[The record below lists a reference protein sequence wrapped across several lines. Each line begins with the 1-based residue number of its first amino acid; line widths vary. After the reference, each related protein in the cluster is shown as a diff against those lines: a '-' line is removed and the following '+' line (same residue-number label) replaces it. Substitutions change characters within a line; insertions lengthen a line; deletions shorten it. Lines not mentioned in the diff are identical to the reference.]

1 MANKIH
7 IYVHYNL
14 LNRKYVDDLR
24 AEENFEEIVTTETAI
39 ITDEALV
46 RRILQHSKTKV
57 NEYGEFTDYDESYL
71 RTCVRNDLYSS
82 YKDKLNLD
90 EYTSTSSEDGWHFE
104 IKSFYYIKCEV
115 VRNISAELAS
125 FMNN

>member
-14 LNRKYVDDLR
+14 LNCKYVDDLR

-57 NEYGEFTDYDESYL
+57 NEYGEFTSYDESYL
-71 RTCVRNDLYSS
+71 RTCLSNDLYLS
-82 YKDKLNLD
+82 KLNFE
-90 EYTSTSSEDGWHFE
+90 EYISTSGTDGWFFE
-104 IKSFYYIKCEV
+104 IRSFYYIKCEV